1 MSGDELRKLYLK
13 FFEERDHKVIPSSSL
28 VPRGDPTLLLTPAG
42 MAQFKAYYLGLERP
56 PHPKLTSCQK
66 CFRTTDIEVVGDT
79 QHLTFFEMLGNFSIG
94 DYFKKETIAWA
105 WEFVT
110 RYLKMPE
117 ERLWVTVYL
126 DDDEADGY
134 WQETGVPAERILRFG
149 EDYNFWGP
157 AGNSGPCGPCSEIHY
172 DLGKEIGCGRP
183 ECGPNCDCGRFC
195 EIWNLVFTQY
205 NQDVDGH
212 RSPLAK
218 PNIDTGMGLERVA
231 MVMQGKYSVY
241 ETDLFLPIIE
251 PVCQISGKQYADNA
265 DDDRA
270 IRVVAEHSRSIAFLI
285 GDGVLPSNEGRG
297 YVLRRILRR
306 ASLFGRRLG
315 LSEPFLAEI
324 AWVTVNTMGHIYPEL
339 IANQSLITE
348 VVRTEEEK
356 FIATLEVGLGMVENL
371 IEEALADGKKWLHG
385 EQVFRLYDTYG
396 FPSELTEELARE
408 KGLSVDSESFKAEME
423 KQRERGRG
431 SHRFSYDE
439 TIDRGSKNV
448 SPVEFVGYDDS
459 ISRATVVDLIVD
471 GQSREKVFEGDEVDI
486 ILDRTPFYG
495 EMGGQVGDTGEIGNS
510 QGKIIIDN
518 TVSGQGDILIHRGKT
533 TEGTMSVGAVVEAR
547 IDLPRR
553 LDIARNHSATH
564 LLHAAMRQIL
574 GGHVLQK
581 GSSVEPGRFR
591 FDFSQMSPVSKEEIT
606 QIQRWVNEKIRQDL
620 PVKTTVMPYKQAIS
634 GGAVALFEEKYGDT
648 VRVIEMGEPAVSM
661 ELCGGTHV
669 QTTGQ
674 IGLFLVKGESS
685 IGTGLCR
692 IEAVTGRAA
701 ESLVEER
708 FSALQT
714 VAGDIETSIDTVP
727 VRVKGLT
734 MDVENE
740 RKRSQSLEKQLSRHL
755 AKSLLTET
763 TQVNGVTVLAVKVEL
778 LTMPALREMGDILR
792 DSLGSAVIVLATIY
806 QEKLN
811 FLVMV
816 SPDLVTRGLHAG
828 NIVKQ
833 VAKVTGGG
841 GGGQASMAQAGGKD
855 VAKLDEA
862 LGSVG
867 DIVSSQIG

>member
-1 MSGDELRKLYLK
+1 MNCDELRKLFLK
-13 FFEERDHKVIPSSSL
+13 YFEERDHKVISSASL
-28 VPRGDPTLLLTPAG
+28 VPRGDPTLLLTSAG

-66 CFRTTDIEVVGDT
+66 CFRTTDIEVVGDS

-94 DYFKKETIAWA
+94 DYFKKEAIAWA

-117 ERLWVTVYL
+117 ERLWVTIYL
-126 DDDEADGY
+126 DDDEASDY
-134 WQETGVPAERILRFG
+134 WQKTGVPAERISRFG
-149 EDYNFWGP
+149 EEHNFWGP

-172 DLGKEIGCGRP
+172 DLGKEAGCGRP

-205 NQDVDGH
+205 NQDVDGK

-218 PNIDTGMGLERVA
+218 PNIDTGLGLERVA

-241 ETDLFLPIIE
+241 ETDLFLPLIDR
-251 PVCQISGKQYADNA
+251 VCQIAGKKYTDNN

-315 LSEPFLAEI
+315 LLEPFLVEI
-324 AWVTVNTMGHIYPEL
+324 AQVSVSTMGHIYPEL
-339 IANQSLITE
+339 IANRSLITE
-348 VVRTEEEK
+348 VVKTEEEK

-371 IEEALADGKKWLHG
+371 IEEALAGGKKWLPG

-396 FPSELTEELARE
+396 FPHELTEELARE
-408 KGLSVDSESFKAEME
+408 KGLSVDSESFGAEME
-423 KQRERGRG
+423 KQRERGRD
-431 SHRFSYDE
+431 SHRFSYYEIVDK
-439 TIDRGSKNV
+439 GSKSV
-448 SPVEFVGYDDS
+448 KSVEFVGYDNN
-459 ISRATVVDLIVD
+459 ISRATILDLAVE
-471 GQSREKVFEGDEVDI
+471 GQSREEVFKGDEVDI
-486 ILDRTPFYG
+486 ILDKTPFYG
-495 EMGGQVGDTGEIGNS
+495 EMGGQVGDTGEISNS
-510 QGKIIIDN
+510 RGKIIVNN
-518 TVSGQGDILIHRGKT
+518 TIRGQGDIVIHRGKI
-533 TEGTMSVGAVVEAR
+533 TEGTMSVAAVVEAR

-564 LLHAAMRQIL
+564 LLQAAMRQIL
-574 GGHVLQK
+574 GGHVSQR

-591 FDFSQMSPVSKEEIT
+591 FDFSQMAPVSNEQIT
-606 QIQRWVNEKIRQDL
+606 QIQRWVNERIRQDL
-620 PVKTTVMPYKQAIS
+620 LLKTSVVPYDQAIAD
-634 GGAVALFEEKYGDT
+634 GAVALFEEKYGEK
-648 VRVIEMGEPAVSM
+648 VRVIEIGEPAVSI

-669 QTTGQ
+669 QSTGQ
-674 IGLFLVKGESS
+674 IGLFLITGESS

-701 ESLVEER
+701 ESLVEDR

-714 VAGDIETSIDTVP
+714 MAGDIETSVENVP
-727 VRVKGLT
+727 ARVKSLT
-734 MDVENE
+734 SDVEKE
-740 RKRSQSLEKQLSRHL
+740 RKRSQSLEKQLSQHL
-755 AKSLLTET
+755 AKSLLTKT
-763 TQVNGVTVLAVKVEL
+763 TQVNGVTVLAVKVES
-778 LTMPALREMGDILR
+778 LTMPALREMGDLLR
-792 DSLGSAVIVLATIY
+792 DSLGSAVIVLAAIY
-806 QEKLN
+806 QKKLN
-811 FLVMV
+811 FLAMV

-833 VAKVTGGG
+833 VSKVTGGG
-841 GGGQASMAQAGGKD
+841 GGGQAGMAQAGGKD
-855 VAKLDEA
+855 ATKLDEA
-862 LGSVG
+862 LSLVG
-867 DIVSSQIG
+867 DIVASQVG

>member
-1 MSGDELRKLYLK
+1 MNGDELRKLYLK

-42 MAQFKAYYLGLERP
+42 MAQFKAYYLGLEKP

-94 DYFKKETIAWA
+94 DYFKKEAIAWA

-117 ERLWVTVYL
+117 ERLWVTIYL

-149 EDYNFWGP
+149 EDHNFWGP

-172 DLGKEIGCGRP
+172 DLGKEIGCGRQG
-183 ECGPNCDCGRFC
+183 CGPNCDCGRFC

-231 MVMQGKYSVY
+231 MVMQSKYSVY
-241 ETDLFLPIIE
+241 ETDLFLPIIGH
-251 PVCQISGKQYADNA
+251 VCRITGKKYADNA

-285 GDGVLPSNEGRG
+285 ADGVLPSNEGRG

-315 LSEPFLAEI
+315 LSEPFLVEI
-324 AWVTVNTMGHIYPEL
+324 ARVTVNTMGNIYPEL

-356 FIATLEVGLGMVENL
+356 FIATLEVGLGMVESI
-371 IEEALADGKKWLHG
+371 IEEALADGKKLLHG

-396 FPSELTEELARE
+396 FPSELTEELAME
-408 KGLSVDSESFKAEME
+408 KGLSVDRESFKAEME

-439 TIDRGSKNV
+439 TVDRGSKNV
-448 SPVEFVGYDDS
+448 SPVEFVGYDNS
-459 ISRATVVDLIVD
+459 ISQATVMDLIVK
-471 GQSREKVFEGDEVDI
+471 GQSREEVFKGDEVDI

-495 EMGGQVGDTGEIGNS
+495 EMGGQAGDTGVISNS
-510 QGKIIIDN
+510 QGKISVNN
-518 TVSGQGDILIHRGKT
+518 TVSGQGDIVIHRGKT
-533 TEGTMSVGAVVEAR
+533 TEGTISVGAIVEAR
-547 IDLPRR
+547 IDLPYR

-591 FDFSQMSPVSKEEIT
+591 FDFSQMSPVSKEEVT
-606 QIQRWVNEKIRQDL
+606 RIQRWVNEKIRQDL
-620 PVKTTVMPYKQAIS
+620 PVKTTVMPYDQAII

-669 QTTGQ
+669 KTTGQ
-674 IGLFLVKGESS
+674 IGLFLITGESS

-714 VAGDIETSIDTVP
+714 VAGDIETSIDAVP
-727 VRVKGLT
+727 VRVKSLAR
-734 MDVENE
+734 DIENE

-778 LTMPALREMGDILR
+778 LAMPALREMGDILR

-841 GGGQASMAQAGGKD
+841 GGGQAGMAQAGGKD
-855 VAKLDEA
+855 AAKLDEA
-862 LGSVG
+862 LGSVR

>member
-1 MSGDELRKLYLK
+1 MSGDELRKLFLK
-13 FFEERDHKVIPSSSL
+13 FFEERDHKVISSASL
-28 VPRGDPTLLLTPAG
+28 VPRGDPTLLLTSAG

-66 CFRTTDIEVVGDT
+66 CFRTTDIEVVGDS

-94 DYFKKETIAWA
+94 DYFKKEAIAWA

-110 RYLKMPE
+110 RYLEMPE
-117 ERLWVTVYL
+117 ERLWITIFL
-126 DDDEADGY
+126 DDDEADDY
-134 WQETGVPAERILRFG
+134 WQKTGVPSERILRFG
-149 EDYNFWGP
+149 EEHNFWGP

-172 DLGKEIGCGRP
+172 DLGKEVGCGRP

-205 NQDVDGH
+205 NQDVDGK

-231 MVMQGKYSVY
+231 MVTQGKYSVY
-241 ETDLFLPIIE
+241 ETDLFLPLVE
-251 PVCQISGKQYADNA
+251 LVCHIAGKKYTDND

-306 ASLFGRRLG
+306 ASIFGRRLG
-315 LSEPFLAEI
+315 LSEPFIVEI
-324 AWVTVNTMGHIYPEL
+324 AQLTVNTIGHIYPEL
-339 IANQSLITE
+339 IANQRLIAE
-348 VVRTEEEK
+348 VVRTEEKK

-371 IEEALADGKKWLHG
+371 IEQALADGKNMLPG

-396 FPSELTEELARE
+396 FPHELTEELARE
-408 KGLSVDSESFKAEME
+408 KGVSVDSKSFEAEME
-423 KQRERGRG
+423 KQRKRGRG

-439 TIDRGSKNV
+439 TVDRGRRNIK
-448 SPVEFVGYDDS
+448 PVEFVGYDNS
-459 ISRATVVDLIVD
+459 FSLATILDLIVD
-471 GQSREKVFEGDEVDI
+471 GHSREEVFEGDGVDI
-486 ILDRTPFYG
+486 ILDNTPFYG
-495 EMGGQVGDTGEIGNS
+495 EMGGQVGDTGEISNS
-510 QGKIIIDN
+510 QGKIVVSN
-518 TVSGQGDILIHRGKT
+518 TIRGQGDIVIHRGEI
-533 TEGTMSVGAVVEAR
+533 TEGAMSVGAVVEAR

-564 LLHAAMRQIL
+564 ILQAAMRQIL
-574 GGHVLQK
+574 GGNISQR
-581 GSSVEPGRFR
+581 GSFVEPDRFR
-591 FDFSQMSPVSKEEIT
+591 FDFSQMAPVSKEEIT
-606 QIQRWVNEKIRQDL
+606 RIQRWVNEKIRQDL
-620 PVKTTVMPYKQAIS
+620 PVKTSVVSYDQAIA
-634 GGAVALFEEKYGDT
+634 GGAVALFEEKYGEK
-648 VRVIEMGEPAVSM
+648 VRVVKIGEPAVSM

-669 QTTGQ
+669 QSTGQ
-674 IGLFLVKGESS
+674 IGLFLITAESS

-692 IEAVTGRAA
+692 IEAVTGKAA

-714 VAGDIETSIDTVP
+714 IAGDIETSIDTVP
-727 VRVKGLT
+727 ARVKSLAR
-734 MDVENE
+734 DVEKE

-763 TQVNGVTVLAVKVEL
+763 KQVNGVTVLAVKVES

-792 DSLGSAVIVLATIY
+792 DSLGSAVIVLAAIY
-806 QEKLN
+806 QKKLN
-811 FLVMV
+811 FLAMV

-841 GGGQASMAQAGGKD
+841 GGGQAGMAQAGGKD
-855 VAKLDEA
+855 ATKLDEA
-862 LGSVG
+862 LSLVEG
-867 DIVSSQIG
+867 IVAVQLG

>member
-1 MSGDELRKLYLK
+1 MNGDELRKLYLK

-94 DYFKKETIAWA
+94 DYFKKEAIAWA

-117 ERLWVTVYL
+117 ERLWVTIYL
-126 DDDEADGY
+126 DDDEAEGY
-134 WQETGVPAERILRFG
+134 WQETGVPAGRILRFG
-149 EDYNFWGP
+149 EDHNFWGP

-205 NQDVDGH
+205 NQDVDGK
-212 RSPLAK
+212 RSPLAQ
-218 PNIDTGMGLERVA
+218 PNIDTGMGLERTA

-241 ETDLFLPIIE
+241 ETDLFLPIIGH
-251 PVCQISGKQYADNA
+251 VCHISGKKYADNA

-315 LSEPFLAEI
+315 LSGPFLVEI
-324 AWVTVNTMGHIYPEL
+324 ARVTVNTMGHIYPEL

-356 FIATLEVGLGMVENL
+356 FIATLEVGLGMVEAL
-371 IEEALADGKKWLHG
+371 IEEALADGKKWLSG

-396 FPSELTEELARE
+396 FPNELTEELARE
-408 KGLSVDSESFKAEME
+408 KGLSVDRESFKAEME

-439 TIDRGSKNV
+439 TVDRGSK
-448 SPVEFVGYDDS
+448 SLPPVEFVGYNNCMS
-459 ISRATVVDLIVD
+459 QATVVDLIVN
-471 GQSREKVFEGDEVDI
+471 GQSMEEVIKGDEVDI

-495 EMGGQVGDTGEIGNS
+495 EMGGQAGDTGVISNS
-510 QGKIIIDN
+510 QGKISVNN
-518 TVSGQGDILIHRGKT
+518 TVSGQGDIVIHRGKT
-533 TEGTMSVGAVVEAR
+533 TEGTISVGAVVEAR

-606 QIQRWVNEKIRQDL
+606 RIQRWVNEKIRQDL
-620 PVKTTVMPYKQAIS
+620 PVKTTVMPYDQAIT

-674 IGLFLVKGESS
+674 IGLFLVTGESS

-692 IEAVTGRAA
+692 IEALTGRAA

-708 FSALQT
+708 FLALQT

-727 VRVKGLT
+727 VRVKSLT
-734 MDVENE
+734 RDVENE

-806 QEKLN
+806 QEKIN

-841 GGGQASMAQAGGKD
+841 GGGQAGMAQAGGKD

-862 LGSVG
+862 LSSVG
-867 DIVSSQIG
+867 DIVSRQIG

>member
-1 MSGDELRKLYLK
+1 MSGDELRKLFLK
-13 FFEERDHKVIPSSSL
+13 FFEERDHKVISSASL
-28 VPRGDPTLLLTPAG
+28 VPRGDPTLLLTSAG

-66 CFRTTDIEVVGDT
+66 CFRTTDIEVVGDS

-94 DYFKKETIAWA
+94 DYFKKEAIALA

-110 RYLKMPE
+110 RYLEMPE
-117 ERLWVTVYL
+117 ERLWITIFL
-126 DDDEADGY
+126 DDDEADDY
-134 WQETGVPAERILRFG
+134 WQKTGVPAERILRFG
-149 EDYNFWGP
+149 EEHNFWGP

-172 DLGKEIGCGRP
+172 DLGKEVGCGRP

-205 NQDVDGH
+205 NQDVDGK

-231 MVMQGKYSVY
+231 MVTQGKYSVY
-241 ETDLFLPIIE
+241 ETDLFLPLVE
-251 PVCQISGKQYADNA
+251 LVCHIAGKKYTDND

-306 ASLFGRRLG
+306 ASIFGRRLG
-315 LSEPFLAEI
+315 LSEPFIVEI
-324 AWVTVNTMGHIYPEL
+324 AQLTVNTIGHIYPEL
-339 IANQSLITE
+339 IANQRLIAE
-348 VVRTEEEK
+348 VVRTEEKK

-371 IEEALADGKKWLHG
+371 IEQALADGKNMLPG

-396 FPSELTEELARE
+396 FPHELTEELARE
-408 KGLSVDSESFKAEME
+408 KGVSVDSKSFEAEME
-423 KQRERGRG
+423 KQRKRGRG

-439 TIDRGSKNV
+439 TVDRGRKNIK
-448 SPVEFVGYDDS
+448 PVEFVGYDNS
-459 ISRATVVDLIVD
+459 FSLATILDLIVD
-471 GQSREKVFEGDEVDI
+471 GQSREEVFEGDGVDI
-486 ILDRTPFYG
+486 ILDNTPFYG
-495 EMGGQVGDTGEIGNS
+495 EMGGQVGDTGEISNS
-510 QGKIIIDN
+510 QGKIVVSN
-518 TVSGQGDILIHRGKT
+518 TIRGQGDIVIHRGEI
-533 TEGTMSVGAVVEAR
+533 TEGAMSVGAVVEAR

-564 LLHAAMRQIL
+564 ILQAAMRQIL
-574 GGHVLQK
+574 GGNVSQR
-581 GSSVEPGRFR
+581 GSSVEADRFR
-591 FDFSQMSPVSKEEIT
+591 FDFSQMAPVSKEEIT
-606 QIQRWVNEKIRQDL
+606 RIQRWVNEKIRQDL
-620 PVKTTVMPYKQAIS
+620 PVKTSVVSYDQAIA
-634 GGAVALFEEKYGDT
+634 GGAVALFEEKYGEK
-648 VRVIEMGEPAVSM
+648 VRVVKIGEPAVSM

-669 QTTGQ
+669 QSTGQ
-674 IGLFLVKGESS
+674 IGLFLITAESS

-692 IEAVTGRAA
+692 IEAVTGKAA

-714 VAGDIETSIDTVP
+714 IAGDIETSVDTVP
-727 VRVKGLT
+727 ARVKSLAR
-734 MDVENE
+734 DVEKE
-740 RKRSQSLEKQLSRHL
+740 RKRSQSLEKQLSRYL
-755 AKSLLTET
+755 AKSLLMKTK
-763 TQVNGVTVLAVKVEL
+763 QVNGVTVLAVKVES

-792 DSLGSAVIVLATIY
+792 DSLGSAVIVLAAIY
-806 QEKLN
+806 QKKLN
-811 FLVMV
+811 FLAMV

-841 GGGQASMAQAGGKD
+841 GGGQAGMAQAGGKD
-855 VAKLDEA
+855 ASKLDEA
-862 LGSVG
+862 LSLVEG
-867 DIVSSQIG
+867 IVAGQLG